1 MLIHPWDQATR
12 EEWQGVLASVDFG
25 QLVTAG
31 HVDGYPV
38 VVPTHFLYDGDA
50 TVLLHLARP
59 NPAWRAIEADPH
71 VVLALATDYV
81 YVEAAWNANPGTDPD
96 VGVPTSY
103 YTGVQ
108 LLCTA
113 EVVDDPDAKAA
124 ILAAQLAHFEPA
136 GSTRRTPSTALE
148 SDRRQ
153 LPGIRGLRLH
163 VVGVRAKMKYGGNKS
178 PEHRAEIA
186 GHLAGRDGPLDR
198 QARRRLLDRGSRPP
212 AEGGLGSARDPS

>member
-1 MLIHPWDQATR
+1 MLIHPWDEATR
-12 EEWQGVLASVDFG
+12 AEWQAFLATADFG

-50 TVLLHLARP
+50 TVLVHLARP

-71 VVLALATDYV
+71 VVLALTADYT

-108 LLCTA
+108 LLCRA
-113 EVVDDPDAKAA
+113 QIVDDAEEKAA
-124 ILAAQLAHFEPA
+124 LLAAQLAHFEPA
-136 GSTRRTPSTALE
+136 HSTRRTPSIDLD

-163 VVGVRAKMKYGGNKS
+163 VEAVRAKMKYGGNKS
-178 PEHRAEIA
+178 PEHREQIATRLAE
-186 GHLAGRDGPLDR
+186 RDAPMDR
-198 QARRRLLDRGSRPP
+198 
-212 AEGGLGSARDPS
+212 EARDHLLRRS